1 MNRAF
6 VEPYAKFVLNINFF
20 RKVVLVE
27 LRVNEVSQ
35 CRRSHQRVGHDLV
48 KREEHLDSKRS
59 WPRYLGQAD
68 SAKDTTSAQ
77 TEPQNRHCI
86 PIRIVLGSFGT
97 LLIVA
102 IIKRRAVRGLPTTRP
117 RMCDDDCQTMGRR
130 TVSYSIAQQRSPSS
144 Q

>member
-68 SAKDTTSAQ
+68 SANDPIFHYLLLSLF
-77 TEPQNRHCI
+77 PRFPI
-86 PIRIVLGSFGT
+86 PSEQPGS
-97 LLIVA
+97 
-102 IIKRRAVRGLPTTRP
+102 
-117 RMCDDDCQTMGRR
+117 GRNCYNFMS
-130 TVSYSIAQQRSPSS
+130 VFYF
-144 Q
+144 